1 MNVKIENVS
10 SVKKKLSFEVAA
22 EQVDTAIDKAYQKIG
37 KTAKIKGFRPG
48 KIPRSILEQY
58 YAPQMEEQVLSR
70 LINDSYFKALVDH
83 QIPAISD
90 PEIVD
95 SSPLEKGKPFTYQ
108 AQVEIKPEI
117 EVKDYQGLSLQKEKL
132 DIDEEV
138 ISGRLEEMRASRAEM
153 VVSSREEAVL
163 GDFVSIDFEGFVD
176 EVPFEGGSAQDHVL
190 ELGSGSFIPGFE
202 DQVVGMSRGEER
214 QVTVTF
220 PEEYGNADLA
230 GKPATFKVVL
240 KEIKEKV
247 LPALDDEF
255 AKGFGLGSLTE
266 LQERLQENYRTQEI
280 NRIEGDLRER
290 LVTVLIERNPM
301 EVPDTMVEKQLDH
314 MLENVRNRFKSQG
327 MNMEMLGLTDES
339 FRQMYRETAV
349 RQVQGALLLEAV
361 ARQEKIEVASAELDG
376 KLEKIAEMANA
387 PLEAVKSYYARDE
400 ARRGLM
406 AQAVEEKA
414 VQFLLDGSN
423 IEEVAKEQLADRET
437 SNEKE

>member
-1 MNVKIENVS
+1 
-10 SVKKKLSFEVAA
+10 
-22 EQVDTAIDKAYQKIG
+22 
-37 KTAKIKGFRPG
+37 
-48 KIPRSILEQY
+48 
-58 YAPQMEEQVLSR
+58 
-70 LINDSYFKALVDH
+70 
-83 QIPAISD
+83 
-90 PEIVD
+90 
-95 SSPLEKGKPFTYQ
+95 
-108 AQVEIKPEI
+108 
-117 EVKDYQGLSLQKEKL
+117 
-132 DIDEEV
+132 
-138 ISGRLEEMRASRAEM
+138 MRASRAEM

-176 EVPFEGGSAQDHVL
+176 DVPFEGGSAQDHVL

-255 AKGFGLGSLTE
+255 AKGFGLESLTE
-266 LQERLQENYRTQEI
+266 LQERLQDNYRTQEI

-290 LVTVLIERNPM
+290 LVTALTERNPV

-327 MNMEMLGLTDES
+327 MNLEMLGLTDES

-361 ARQEKIEVASAELDG
+361 ARQEKIEVASAELDD

-414 VQFLLDGSN
+414 VQFLLDSSN